1 MKSQRAC
8 FAARQKS
15 SKVVSLCSAS
25 IVARAL
31 SVSAVKRMKSS
42 ACSVARVVQF
52 QRNGTEITV
61 QFHCATRAEV
71 APFSSVVLLWCACM
85 VAPSSSEIAM

>member
-1 MKSQRAC
+1 MAGPSCIEAEMKSQRAY

-15 SKVVSLCSAS
+15 SKVISLCSAS

-31 SVSAVKRMKSS
+31 CVIEVMRVKSS

-61 QFHCATRAEV
+61 QFHCAARAR
-71 APFSSVVLLWCACM
+71 
-85 VAPSSSEIAM
+85 

>member
-15 SKVVSLCSAS
+15 SKVISLCSAP

-31 SVSAVKRMKSS
+31 CVIAVKRVKSS

-52 QRNGTEITV
+52 QRNGIEITV
-61 QFHCATRAEV
+61 QFHCAARAR
-71 APFSSVVLLWCACM
+71 
-85 VAPSSSEIAM
+85 